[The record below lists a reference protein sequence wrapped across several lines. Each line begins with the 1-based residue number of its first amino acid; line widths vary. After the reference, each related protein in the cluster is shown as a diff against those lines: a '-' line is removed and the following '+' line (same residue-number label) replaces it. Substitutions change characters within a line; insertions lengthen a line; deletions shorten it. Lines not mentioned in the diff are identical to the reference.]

1 MRSLPFL
8 ISEKQYSIIS
18 GKSTRRKCEQYGEKD
33 IIFFFMYVCKMAY
46 ETYGQI
52 NGVIREIQRG
62 DSCCSQILRLDT
74 ENGEVRFTV
83 MAETMVIENV
93 RLRRG
98 MRVAAF
104 YDTSLPVPAIYPP
117 QYRAEI
123 VTVLR
128 GEQNVML
135 NFFDENLVAEDNS
148 LRLNLSPVTNIMTQN
163 GQRFTC
169 SPRNMEL
176 LVYYTN
182 TTFSIPPMTT
192 PQKVI
197 VMCEM

>member
-1 MRSLPFL
+1 
-8 ISEKQYSIIS
+8 
-18 GKSTRRKCEQYGEKD
+18 
-33 IIFFFMYVCKMAY
+33 MAY

-83 MAETMVIENV
+83 MADTMVIENV

-117 QYRAEI
+117 QYRA
-123 VTVLR
+123 
-128 GEQNVML
+128 EQNVML

>member
-1 MRSLPFL
+1 
-8 ISEKQYSIIS
+8 
-18 GKSTRRKCEQYGEKD
+18 
-33 IIFFFMYVCKMAY
+33 MAY

-52 NGVIREIQRG
+52 NGVIREIQ
-62 DSCCSQILRLDT
+62 
-74 ENGEVRFTV
+74 
-83 MAETMVIENV
+83 
-93 RLRRG
+93 RG

-148 LRLNLSPVTNIMTQN
+148 LRLNLSPVTNIMAQN
-163 GQRFTC
+163 GQRFTWQ
-169 SPRNMEL
+169 SEKHGAVSLLYQYDIQHTADDNAPESDRN
-176 LVYYTN
+176 V
-182 TTFSIPPMTT
+182 
-192 PQKVI
+192 
-197 VMCEM
+197 

>member
-1 MRSLPFL
+1 
-8 ISEKQYSIIS
+8 
-18 GKSTRRKCEQYGEKD
+18 
-33 IIFFFMYVCKMAY
+33 MAY

-83 MAETMVIENV
+83 MADTMVIENV

-123 VTVLR
+123 VT
-128 GEQNVML
+128 
-135 NFFDENLVAEDNS
+135 VAEDNS

>member
-1 MRSLPFL
+1 
-8 ISEKQYSIIS
+8 
-18 GKSTRRKCEQYGEKD
+18 
-33 IIFFFMYVCKMAY
+33 MAY

-83 MAETMVIENV
+83 MADTMVIENV

-104 YDTSLPVPAIYPP
+104 YDTSLP

>member
-1 MRSLPFL
+1 
-8 ISEKQYSIIS
+8 
-18 GKSTRRKCEQYGEKD
+18 
-33 IIFFFMYVCKMAY
+33 MAY

-74 ENGEVRFTV
+74 ENGEVRFT
-83 MAETMVIENV
+83 
-93 RLRRG
+93 
-98 MRVAAF
+98 
-104 YDTSLPVPAIYPP
+104 
-117 QYRAEI
+117 
-123 VTVLR
+123 
-128 GEQNVML
+128 VML

>member
-1 MRSLPFL
+1 
-8 ISEKQYSIIS
+8 
-18 GKSTRRKCEQYGEKD
+18 
-33 IIFFFMYVCKMAY
+33 MAY

-83 MAETMVIENV
+83 MADTMVIENV

-163 GQRFTC
+163 GQSEKHGVVSLLYQYDIQHTADDNAPE
-169 SPRNMEL
+169 SDRNVRDVER
-176 LVYYTN
+176 
-182 TTFSIPPMTT
+182 
-192 PQKVI
+192 
-197 VMCEM
+197 